1 MSNNSSK
8 KHTHQPEDNKYLN
21 MDLLRFT
28 TAGSVDDG
36 KSTLIGRLL
45 YDSKSI
51 FEDQME
57 AIEKSSKSSGEE
69 EVNLALLTDG
79 LKAEREQK
87 ITIDVAYRYFA
98 TPKRKFIIADTP
110 GHTQYTRNM
119 VTGASTA
126 ELAIVLLDASKG
138 VLTQSRRHAFI
149 SSLLKI
155 PHLVVAVNK
164 MDLVDYDEGRF
175 NEIVSEFREFA
186 KKLEIDNITYIPIS
200 ALKGDNVVSK
210 SRISAKSGLPG
221 DDGKN
226 LESGS
231 SQNTGQPSGS
241 RQTGGETNHMS
252 WYNGPTLLHHLET
265 VKVDASR
272 NVIDFRFPVQ
282 YVIRP
287 NQNFRGFSGQI
298 SSGRIKPGDEV
309 TALPSKIS
317 SRVKEIVTK
326 DGNLEEAFAGDSVVL
341 TIEDEIDISR
351 GDMIVRKNNVPEV
364 TTAFEGY
371 LCWMNEEAM
380 EPGRQYLMM
389 HTTKTTPVFI
399 DKLIYKMNVDTLS
412 REDADRLQLNE
423 IGRAKFRTAQPLF
436 IDAYQV
442 NQKTGSF
449 VIIDPASNVTVG
461 AGMIRAGSTESNG
474 RGELTDDGRRKTGEP
489 SVAGPPSSVSPNVT
503 WEPWNIPREER
514 EKRNGHEANVLWLTG
529 ISGAGKSTIAKA
541 LEKKLWEE
549 GKQTILLDGD
559 QVRHGLNGDLGF
571 SPEDRTENIRRVGEV
586 ARLFFEHGNIV
597 ICTFVSPYK
606 ADRDR
611 VRSLVPE
618 GRFREIH
625 ITCSSET
632 AQKRDPKGLYE
643 KAKKGEIKGLT
654 GYDGE
659 YQMPDKATLTI
670 DTDDVDVNLAV
681 EKLVQILKK

>member
-1 MSNNSSK
+1 MSTENGKTNTTTQK
-8 KHTHQPEDNKYLN
+8 PDNKYLD

-138 VLTQSRRHAFI
+138 VLTQSKRHAFI

-164 MDLVDYDEGRF
+164 MDLVDYDEDRF
-175 NEIVSEFREFA
+175 NEIVADFREFA
-186 KKLEIDNITYIPIS
+186 KKLEIDDITYIPIS

-210 SRISAKSGLPG
+210 TRLSAQSGLTSDEG
-221 DDGKN
+221 
-226 LESGS
+226 GS
-231 SQNTGQPSGS
+231 SQKTGQPSGS
-241 RQTGGETNHMS
+241 RQTASEETNHMS

-298 SSGRIKPGDEV
+298 SSGRIKPGDEI
-309 TALPSKIS
+309 TALPSKMS

-326 DGNLEEAFAGDSVVL
+326 DGNLDEALAGDSVVL
-341 TIEDEIDISR
+341 TLEDEIDISR

-364 TTAFEGY
+364 TTGFEAY

-380 EPGRQYLMM
+380 ETGRQYMMM

-412 REDADRLQLNE
+412 REDADKLQLNE

-442 NQKTGSF
+442 NQRTGSF
-449 VIIDPASNVTVG
+449 VIIDPASNVTVA
-461 AGMIRAGSTESNG
+461 AGMIRAASTES
-474 RGELTDDGRRKTGEP
+474 TDGGLKTEDGRRKTDEP
-489 SVAGPPSSVSPNVT
+489 SVAGPPSTVSPNVV

-514 EKRNGHEANVLWLTG
+514 EKRSGHQAKVLWFTG
-529 ISGAGKSTIAKA
+529 ISGAGKSTIAKE
-541 LEKKLWEE
+541 LEKKLWEA
-549 GKQTILLDGD
+549 GKQTVLLDGD

-571 SPEDRTENIRRVGEV
+571 SSHDRTENIRRVGEV

-597 ICTFVSPYK
+597 LCTFVSPYN
-606 ADRDR
+606 ADRDAIR
-611 VRSLVPE
+611 GKLPD
-618 GRFREIH
+618 GRFVEVH
-625 ITCSSET
+625 VTCDPKT
-632 AQKRDPKGLYE
+632 AQERDPKGLYE

-654 GYDGE
+654 GYDGPYE
-659 YQMPDKATLTI
+659 EPKDA
-670 DTDDVDVNLAV
+670 DFVANTDEKTVDEIVDQLISEMEN
-681 EKLVQILKK
+681 